1 MPYLRVD
8 GSDLFYTVSGSGPS
22 LVLVHGWTC
31 DSVDWTW
38 LMPLLEENFR
48 VIAYDRRIVDDS
60 TGQALDLSRQA
71 ADLAEVII
79 RLAGGSALLVGHS
92 LGGVIVSTT
101 AVEYPELTGGVV
113 VLDAPYAAPEA
124 MRPTIEQVV
133 TTLSEAALNRDDDKA
148 RYTVRSF
155 VESLGLLSPA
165 RDQAWMRTLIHRRVD
180 KLSAA
185 AIYGDFVSLWNSEE
199 IAYQPQ
205 AGDYLSRRKCPVL
218 VLGAALH
225 TKFSG
230 AEFEQATFQHPSSRA
245 VVLSNAGHWLQI
257 ELPHEVN
264 SQINAW
270 WNRAQQAVL
279 TS

>member
-31 DSVDWTW
+31 DWVDWVW

-60 TGQALDLSRQA
+60 TGQALDLSRQS
-71 ADLAEVII
+71 ADLAEVIT

-92 LGGVIVSTT
+92 QGGVIVSTT
-101 AVEYPELTGGVV
+101 AVEYPELTRGIV
-113 VLDAPYAAPEA
+113 VLDAPYAMPEA
-124 MRPTIEQVV
+124 MRPMIEQVV
-133 TTLSEAALNRDDDKA
+133 TTLGEAALNGDDDKA
-148 RYTVRSF
+148 RHTVRSF
-155 VESLGLLSPA
+155 VESLSLLSPA
-165 RDQAWMRTLIHRRVD
+165 RDRAWMRTLIHRRLE

-185 AIYGDFVSLWNSEE
+185 AIYGDFVSLWNVEE
-199 IAYQPQ
+199 IAYQSR
-205 AGDYLSRRKCPVL
+205 AGGYLSRRKCPVL
-218 VLGAALH
+218 VLHTNAA
-225 TKFSG
+225 S

-245 VVLSNAGHWLQI
+245 VVLPNAGHWLQI

-264 SQINAW
+264 SQINEW
-270 WNRAQQAVL
+270 WNRAA
-279 TS
+279 TCEKAPR